1 VADGGAERGVTRV
14 ATATTVLAAA
24 SGVVDLWAVTSLG
37 GPFAG
42 VVTGNRVTVGGAAGR
57 GDATGVWPPLVAVL
71 GFALGAAAW
80 GFAWRRHP
88 GAVARPLVVELVVL
102 AGLAVAWPL
111 TGTTPQGAAVLVLL
125 AVAAFAMGGQSSTA
139 LRLGESTTYL
149 TGTLTGATVA
159 LVTGGPR
166 RRVAG
171 LRQLAA
177 LVVGAV
183 LAAVLLRDLRWS
195 VPVLA
200 VVLVAGA
207 LAVLGRPVRTPRA
220 ADRTPG

>member
-1 VADGGAERGVTRV
+1 VAEPVAGRGTGRV
-14 ATATTVLAAA
+14 ATASTLLAAA

-42 VVTGNRVTVGGAAGR
+42 VVTGNLVSVGGAAGR
-57 GDATGVWPPLVAVL
+57 GDATDLWPPLIAVL

-80 GFAWRRHP
+80 AFAWRRRP
-88 GAVARPLVVELVVL
+88 DAVAWPLVVELVVL
-102 AGLAVAWPL
+102 AGLAAAWAL
-111 TGTTPQGAAVLVLL
+111 TGTAPQGAVVLVLL
-125 AVAAFAMGGQSSTA
+125 GAAACAMGGQSSTA

-149 TGTLTGATVA
+149 TGTLTGAMVA

-166 RRVAG
+166 RRVSG

-177 LVVGAV
+177 LVVGAA
-183 LAAVLLRDLRWS
+183 LAAVLLDVLRWS

-200 VVLVAGA
+200 VVLVVAA
-207 LAVLGRPVRTPRA
+207 LTVLGRPPR
-220 ADRTPG
+220 